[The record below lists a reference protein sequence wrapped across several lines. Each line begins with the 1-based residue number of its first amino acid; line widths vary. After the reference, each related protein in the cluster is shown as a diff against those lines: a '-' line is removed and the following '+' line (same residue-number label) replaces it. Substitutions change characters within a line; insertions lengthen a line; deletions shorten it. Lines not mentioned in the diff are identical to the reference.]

1 MNSHFTADPTATGAA
16 VFPARPEWLTLSAAF
31 ADEVPV
37 IADRYDLVV
46 SVAPGA
52 GGGAPAC
59 FYPARALIEVDGDHL
74 GVDPATADPSNLSDR
89 SRYAPAWGAL
99 THECGHAR
107 HTAWAPPDDAPPGV
121 VAAAML
127 LEEPRMEAAQ
137 VRRRPDDR
145 HWLRACVRGIVAADL
160 HLFADPATAPHMTR
174 ADAARSAALLLGRA
188 DGGVLTRAE
197 VAPVARVVR
206 DVLGEEP
213 LDKLRALWRT
223 ALRTADDDGKTMLDL
238 GRQWCEI
245 LGTDPD
251 TDPDTPADPG
261 AAPDPSGTPDPSG
274 GTSGSGNDN
283 APADP
288 SPLADAITAVL
299 NGVAAKVAR
308 ENAPEDPAA
317 VTAAKKAKADAAEK
331 AAQKA
336 TRRVFAAGGPRTGTT
351 RLAGTR
357 PPIPQERTAARVLA
371 RALDT
376 AGIRERVAVKSA
388 SEVPPGRLRM
398 RGVRAAEAQRAA
410 GATVTAQPF
419 TRVTRTPVPT
429 PPLRLGVACD
439 VSGSM
444 RWACAHVASAAWILA
459 DAAHHTRVPAETAS
473 VIFGRHVRPLTRPG
487 KCPAEVT
494 EFASSDNW
502 EDIPTAIDA
511 LDGALGLSRP
521 GAARLLVVVSD
532 GQFRDQPRRDGQ
544 RKLDRLR
551 ATGCAV
557 LWLTTSNHDTP
568 LDGASVRRIEVHDP
582 DTTTRPNGTVIA
594 SCTCGWSTPATKPAR
609 AAALVQHHRD
619 TIPPITA
626 TAQIIGRAA
635 TAALRAAR

>member
-1 MNSHFTADPTATGAA
+1 MSTHFTTDPTATGTA

-59 FYPARALIEVDGDHL
+59 FYPARALIELDGDHL
-74 GVDPATADPSNLSDR
+74 GVDPATVNPANLSDR

-107 HTAWAPPDDAPPGV
+107 HTAWEPPRDAPPGV

-160 HLFADPATAPHMTR
+160 HLFADPAAAPQMTK

-197 VAPVARVVR
+197 VAPVARVVQ
-206 DVLGEEP
+206 DVLGEET
-213 LDKLRALWRT
+213 LGKLRAVWRK
-223 ALRTADDDGKTMLDL
+223 ALDTADDDGETMLDL

-245 LGTDPD
+245 TGTDPN
-251 TDPDTPADPG
+251 TGDPDPG

-274 GTSGSGNDN
+274 GTTGTGNGTGAPSASGGASGGT
-283 APADP
+283 PSP
-288 SPLADAITAVL
+288 SPLAGAISAVL
-299 NGVAAKVAR
+299 DNVARRVAR
-308 ENAPEDPAA
+308 EKAPEDPAA
-317 VTAAKKAKADAAEK
+317 VAAAAKAREAAADDLAHQAAHSVFK
-331 AAQKA
+331 VGGAPDGLTA
-336 TRRVFAAGGPRTGTT
+336 T
-351 RLAGTR
+351 AGTR
-357 PPIPQERTAARVLA
+357 PPTPKERTAARVLA

-376 AGIRERVAVKSA
+376 AGVRERVAVKST

-419 TRVTRTPVPT
+419 TRITRTPVPT

-439 VSGSM
+439 VSGTM
-444 RWACAHVASAAWILA
+444 GWARAHVASAAWILA
-459 DAAHHTRVPAETAS
+459 EAAHHTRVPADTAS
-473 VIFGRHVRPLTRPG
+473 VIFGHHVRPLTRPG
-487 KCPAEVT
+487 KRPAEVT
-494 EFASSDNW
+494 EFDSRDNW

-532 GQFRDQPRRDGQ
+532 GRFRNQPRRDGQ

-557 LWLTTSNHDTP
+557 LWLTTSDHDTP
-568 LDGASVRRIEVHDP
+568 LDGATVHRLTNP
-582 DTTTRPNGTVIA
+582 TT
-594 SCTCGWSTPATKPAR
+594 
-609 AAALVQHHRD
+609 AAQA
-619 TIPPITA
+619 
-626 TAQIIGRAA
+626 IGRAA
-635 TAALRAAR
+635 TTALRSTH

>member
-1 MNSHFTADPTATGAA
+1 MSTHFTADPTATGAA
-16 VFPARPEWLTLSAAF
+16 MFPARPEWLTVSAAF

-37 IADRYDLVV
+37 IADRDDLVV

-74 GVDPATADPSNLSDR
+74 GVDPATVDPANLSDR

-99 THECGHAR
+99 THECGHAK
-107 HTAWAPPDDAPPGV
+107 HTAWEPPRDAPPGV

-160 HLFADPATAPHMTR
+160 HLFADPATAPQMTK

-206 DVLGEEP
+206 DVLGEET
-213 LDKLRALWRT
+213 LDKLRAVWRT
-223 ALRTADDDGKTMLDL
+223 ALRTADDNGQTMLDL
-238 GRQWCEI
+238 GRQWCAI
-245 LGTDPD
+245 AGTDPN
-251 TDPDTPADPG
+251 TGDPDPG
-261 AAPDPSGTPDPSG
+261 GTADPSGRPDPSG
-274 GTSGSGNDN
+274 GTTATGNGTGT
-283 APADP
+283 PPPTGGTPSP
-288 SPLADAITAVL
+288 SPLAGAIAAVL
-299 NGVAAKVAR
+299 DDVARRVAR
-308 ENAPEDPAA
+308 EKAPEDPAA
-317 VTAAKKAKADAAEK
+317 VAAADRVREAAADKVAHQAARSVFEVGGSRDGSTA
-331 AAQKA
+331 
-336 TRRVFAAGGPRTGTT
+336 T
-351 RLAGTR
+351 AGTR
-357 PPIPQERTAARVLA
+357 PPTPQERSAARVLA

-376 AGIRERVAVKSA
+376 AGIRERVAVKST
-388 SEVPPGRLRM
+388 SELPPGRLRM

-419 TRVTRTPVPT
+419 TRITRTPVPT

-439 VSGSM
+439 VSGTM
-444 RWACAHVASAAWILA
+444 GWARAHVASAAWILA
-459 DAAHHTRVPAETAS
+459 AAARHARVPAQTAS
-473 VIFGRHVRPLTRPG
+473 VIFGHHVHPLTHPG
-487 KCPAEVT
+487 KHPAEVT
-494 EFASSDNW
+494 EFESRDNW

-532 GQFRDQPRRDGQ
+532 GRFRHQPRRDGQ

-551 ATGCAV
+551 TAGCAV
-557 LWLTTSNHDTP
+557 LWLTTDPDDTP
-568 LDGASVRRIEVHDP
+568 LDGTTVHRLTDP
-582 DTTTRPNGTVIA
+582 TTT
-594 SCTCGWSTPATKPAR
+594 AR
-609 AAALVQHHRD
+609 A
-619 TIPPITA
+619 
-626 TAQIIGRAA
+626 IGQAA
-635 TAALRAAR
+635 TAALRATR